1 MNRKRTIA
9 GILSLISL
17 IGASSLVPLRAQE
30 PREIAITFDDLPFG
44 GADLGLARIRAAN
57 EAILA
62 TLRKAGAPAVG
73 FVNERKLYIP
83 GEMDARTG
91 ILESWLD
98 AGAELG
104 NHTFS
109 HPSFQET
116 PLAAFQEDVVR
127 GETVTRLL
135 LERRGQKLRWFR
147 HPFLRTGPTLE
158 VRTAFETFLAGRGY
172 TVAPVTVE
180 NSDYVYSAAYSQART
195 KGDAEAMRRIG
206 EAYLQFTEAQLGF
219 WEKASQE
226 VVGRPIRHV
235 LLLHANEVNADYFDE
250 ILELLKR
257 RGYRVIPLEEALRD
271 DAYRLPDTYAGRA
284 GVSWPY
290 RWAVSKGVKVDWR
303 QEPEPPDW
311 VQQLYQAARSSTR

>member
-1 MNRKRTIA
+1 MNRKRTTV
-9 GILSLISL
+9 GILSLILALSCF
-17 IGASSLVPLRAQE
+17 SLRAE
-30 PREIAITFDDLPFG
+30 ELPAVREIAITFDDLPLG

-62 TLRKAGAPAVG
+62 TLRKGSVPAVG
-73 FVNERKLYIP
+73 FVNERKLFIP
-83 GEMDARTG
+83 GEMDARTA
-91 ILESWLD
+91 ILQSWLD

-116 PLAAFQEDVVR
+116 PLAAFQEDVIR
-127 GETVTRLL
+127 GETVTRML

-147 HPFLRTGPTLE
+147 HPFLRTGPNLE
-158 VRTAFETFLAGRGY
+158 VRAAFEKFLAERGY

-180 NSDYVYSAAYSQART
+180 NSDYIYNAAYSQART
-195 KGDAEAMRRIG
+195 KGDQEAMRRIG

-219 WEKASQE
+219 WENASRE

-235 LLLHANEVNADYFDE
+235 LLLHANEVNADYFDDV
-250 ILELLKR
+250 LELLKR
-257 RGYRVIPLEEALRD
+257 RGYRVISLEEALRD

-303 QEPEPPDW
+303 QEPEPPEW
-311 VQQLYQAARSSTR
+311 VQQLYQATRSPAR